1 MKLWGKYMI
10 KALRFINYRCFLDH
24 ALPLKQETIIVGK
37 NNAGKSTII
46 EGFRIIGLITKR
58 YKHLSFHD
66 VPDWLDIPRYY
77 KGVRID
83 LTALNLSWEN
93 IFHRYQDPPACIT
106 AIFTNKAIIEVH
118 LGPNGAMHAV
128 LKGSDG
134 NVAQNK
140 RESKDIDLPIVS
152 VLPQVMPLSK
162 EENIMRPDYVSAN
175 MSSYLSS
182 SHFRNQLNL
191 LYDEYFDSF
200 KTLVEDSWHSL
211 QIIEL
216 QGERF
221 IHGNRLGLLVRDGDF
236 VAEIAWM
243 GHGLQMW
250 LQTMWFLTRAGDQS
264 VVILDEPDVYMHP
277 DLQRKLLR
285 FIRGRFPQQIIATHS
300 TEILSE
306 ADPSNV
312 LIIDRKHPR
321 SAFATDLNAIQRVAE
336 NIGSAQ
342 NLNLTRLWNAR
353 KLLLVEGKD
362 LKLLKQFQN
371 ILFPES
377 EKPFDVIPNM
387 PIGGWSGWPYA
398 LGSAMLLK
406 NSGGEEI
413 KTYCILDSDYHT
425 DEEKA
430 NRAADANRKSVE
442 LHIWSRKE
450 IENYLVIPSAIT
462 RLINDRLDKSLEP
475 VNIKDIMKVIDD
487 MTMTLKDATTDAI
500 AHEILL
506 LDRARGLRN
515 ANIKAREKVEEAWQ
529 TREGRIS
536 IVSGKQL
543 LSMLSQWYK
552 ESYNVSFGVMA
563 IVAQLH
569 TNEIPDEIIKVIT
582 AIENGDKI
590 NN

>member
-1 MKLWGKYMI
+1 MI
-10 KALRFINYRCFLDH
+10 KTLRFINYRCFLDH
-24 ALPLKQETIIVGK
+24 QLPLKQETIIVGK

-46 EGFRIIGLITKR
+46 EGFRLIGLITER
-58 YKHLSFHD
+58 YKHLSILD
-66 VPDWLDIPRYY
+66 VPNWLDIPRYHR
-77 KGVRID
+77 GVRID
-83 LTALNLSWEN
+83 LGALNLSWEN
-93 IFHRYQDPPACIT
+93 LFHHYQKDQPACVIAT
-106 AIFTNKAIIEVH
+106 FTNRAIVEIY

-128 LKGSDG
+128 IKDTDG

-140 RESKDIDLPIVS
+140 KQSKDIALPRVN

-162 EENIMRPDYVSAN
+162 EENIMRPDYINAN

-200 KTLVEDSWHSL
+200 KTLVEDSWHGL
-211 QIIEL
+211 QLIEL
-216 QGERF
+216 KGNRSF
-221 IHGNRLGLLVRDGDF
+221 HGDRLGLLVRDGDF
-236 VAEIAWM
+236 VAEAAWM

-250 LQTMWFLTRAGDQS
+250 LQTMWFLTRAGDKS

-306 ADPSNV
+306 ADTSNV
-312 LIIDRKHPR
+312 LIIDRKHPK
-321 SAFATDLNAIQRVAE
+321 SAFATDLTAIQRLAE
-336 NIGSAQ
+336 NIGSVQ
-342 NLNLTRLWNAR
+342 NLSLTRLWTAR

-377 EKPFDVIPNM
+377 EKPFDIIPNM

-425 DEEKA
+425 DEEKT
-430 NRAADANRKSVE
+430 NRLADANSKSVE

-450 IENYLVIPSAIT
+450 IDN
-462 RLINDRLDKSLEP
+462 
-475 VNIKDIMKVIDD
+475 
-487 MTMTLKDATTDAI
+487 
-500 AHEILL
+500 
-506 LDRARGLRN
+506 G
-515 ANIKAREKVEEAWQ
+515 
-529 TREGRIS
+529 
-536 IVSGKQL
+536 
-543 LSMLSQWYK
+543 
-552 ESYNVSFGVMA
+552 
-563 IVAQLH
+563 
-569 TNEIPDEIIKVIT
+569 TN
-582 AIENGDKI
+582 
-590 NN
+590 

>member
-1 MKLWGKYMI
+1 MI
-10 KALRFINYRCFLDH
+10 KALRFINYRCFSYH

-66 VPDWLDIPRYY
+66 VPDWVEIPRHY
-77 KGVRID
+77 KGVRVN
-83 LTALNLSWEN
+83 LTDLNLSWEN
-93 IFHRYQDPPACIT
+93 LFYRYQDQPACVT
-106 AIFTNKAIIEVH
+106 AIFTNNAIVEVY

-128 LKGSDG
+128 LKGPDG

-162 EENIMRPDYVSAN
+162 EENIMRPDYVFAN

-191 LYDEYFDSF
+191 LYDDYFDSF

-211 QIIEL
+211 QLIEL
-216 QGERF
+216 QGEKF
-221 IHGNRLGLLVRDGDF
+221 LHGNRLGLLVRDGDF

-250 LQTMWFLTRAGDQS
+250 LQTMWFLTRAGEQS

-321 SAFATDLNAIQRVAE
+321 SSFATDLAAIQRVAE

-398 LGSAMLLK
+398 LGSAMLLR

-425 DEEKA
+425 DDEKA
-430 NRAADANRKSVE
+430 NRAADADSKSVE

-450 IENYLVIPSAIT
+450 IENYLVIPSTIT
-462 RLINDRLDKSLEP
+462 RLINNRLDIYFEP
-475 VNIKDIMKVIDD
+475 FNIKDTMQVIDNI
-487 MTMTLKDATTDAI
+487 TATLKDVTTDAI

-506 LDRARGLRN
+506 LDRPRGLRN
-515 ANIKAREKVEEAWQ
+515 ANVKAREKVEEAWQ

-552 ESYNVSFGVMA
+552 ENYNVSFGVMA

-569 TNEIPDEIIKVIT
+569 AKEIPDEIIKVIT
-582 AIENGDKI
+582 AIEKGDKI
-590 NN
+590 KN

>member
-1 MKLWGKYMI
+1 MPMI
-10 KALRFINYRCFLDH
+10 ETLRFVNYRCFLNH
-24 ALPLKQETIIVGK
+24 ELPLKQETIIVGK

-46 EGFRIIGLITKR
+46 EGFRLIGLITER
-58 YKHLSFHD
+58 YKNLSFHD
-66 VPDWLDIPRYY
+66 VPDWLDIPRYHR
-77 KGVRID
+77 GVRID

-93 IFHRYQDPPACIT
+93 LFHRYQDQPACVIAT
-106 AIFTNKAIIEVH
+106 FSNKAIVEVY
-118 LGPNGAMHAV
+118 LGPNSAMHAV
-128 LKGSDG
+128 LKGPG
-134 NVAQNK
+134 NNVAQNK
-140 RESKDIDLPIVS
+140 RDSKDIDLSKVN

-162 EENIMRPDYVSAN
+162 EENIMRSDYVSAN

-200 KTLVEDSWHSL
+200 KILVEDSWHSL
-211 QIIEL
+211 QLIEL
-216 QGERF
+216 QGEGSL
-221 IHGNRLGLLVRDGDF
+221 HGNRLGLLVRDGDF
-236 VAEIAWM
+236 VAEAAWM

-264 VVILDEPDVYMHP
+264 IVILDEPDVYMHP

-306 ADPSNV
+306 ADASNV
-312 LIIDRKHPR
+312 LIIDRKHHR
-321 SAFATDLNAIQRVAE
+321 SAFATDLTAIQRLAE

-342 NLNLTRLWNAR
+342 NINLTRLWNAR

-398 LGSAMLLK
+398 IGSAMLLR

-430 NRAADANRKSVE
+430 NRLADANTKSVE
-442 LHIWSRKE
+442 LHIWLRKE
-450 IENYLVIPSAIT
+450 IENYLVIPTAIT
-462 RLINDRLDKSLEP
+462 RLINDRLEKSFEP
-475 VNIKDIMKVIDD
+475 INIKETMELIDNI
-487 MTMTLKDATTDAI
+487 TITLKDATTDAI
-500 AHEILL
+500 AQEILL
-506 LDRARGLRN
+506 LDRARGLQN
-515 ANIKAREKVEEAWQ
+515 ANVKARKKVEEAWQ

-543 LSMLSQWYK
+543 LSILSQWCK
-552 ESYNVSFGVMA
+552 ENYNVSFGIMA
-563 IVAQLH
+563 IVTQLH

-590 NN
+590 IF

>member
-1 MKLWGKYMI
+1 MAKPMI
-10 KALRFINYRCFLDH
+10 KELRFINYRCFLDH

-66 VPDWLDIPRYY
+66 VPDWLDIPRYN

-83 LTALNLSWEN
+83 LAALILSWEN
-93 IFHRYQDPPACIT
+93 LFHRYQDPPACVT
-106 AIFTNKAIIEVH
+106 AIFTNNASVEVY

-128 LKGSDG
+128 LKGPDS

-140 RESKDIDLPIVS
+140 RESRDIELPIVS

-200 KTLVEDSWHSL
+200 KMLVEDSWHSL
-211 QIIEL
+211 QLIEL
-216 QGERF
+216 QGEGF
-221 IHGNRLGLLVRDGDF
+221 LHGNRLGLLVRDSDF

-285 FIRGRFPQQIIATHS
+285 FMRGRFPQQIIATHS

-306 ADPSNV
+306 ADANNV
-312 LIIDRKHPR
+312 LIIDRKHHR
-321 SAFATDLNAIQRVAE
+321 SAFATDLAAIQRVAE

-342 NLNLTRLWNAR
+342 NLTLTRLWNAR

-387 PIGGWSGWPYA
+387 SIGGWSGWPYA

-430 NRAADANRKSVE
+430 NRLADANSKSVE
-442 LHIWSRKE
+442 LQIWSRKE
-450 IENYLVIPSAIT
+450 IEYYLVIPSTIT
-462 RLINDRLDKSLEP
+462 RLINDKLDKSLEP
-475 VNIKDIMKVIDD
+475 INIKEIMKVIDD
-487 MTMTLKDATTDAI
+487 ITMTLKDATTDAI
-500 AHEILL
+500 ANEILL
-506 LDRARGLRN
+506 LDRASGLRN
-515 ANIKAREKVEEAWQ
+515 ANVKARQKIEKAWQ

-536 IVSGKQL
+536 IVSGKDL
-543 LSMLSQWYK
+543 LSMLSQWCK
-552 ESYNVSFGVMA
+552 ENYNVSFGIMA
-563 IVAQLH
+563 IATQLH
-569 TNEIPDEIIKVIT
+569 ANEIPDEINKVIT
-582 AIENGDKI
+582 AIENGNKI
-590 NN
+590 IF

>member
-1 MKLWGKYMI
+1 MV
-10 KALRFINYRCFLDH
+10 KALRFINYRCFSDH

-58 YKHLSFHD
+58 YKHLTFHD
-66 VPDWLDIPRYY
+66 VPDWLEIPRHY
-77 KGVRID
+77 KGVRIN
-83 LTALNLSWEN
+83 LTDLNLSWEN
-93 IFHRYQDPPACIT
+93 LFYRYRDPPACVT
-106 AIFTNKAIIEVH
+106 AIFNNNAIVEVY

-128 LKGSDG
+128 LKGPNG

-140 RESKDIDLPIVS
+140 RESKNIDFPIVS

-162 EENIMRPDYVSAN
+162 EENIMRPDYVFAN

-211 QIIEL
+211 QLIEL

-221 IHGNRLGLLVRDGDF
+221 LHGNRLGLLVRDGDF

-250 LQTMWFLTRAGDQS
+250 LQTMWFLTRAGEKS

-312 LIIDRKHPR
+312 LIIDRNHPR
-321 SAFATDLNAIQRVAE
+321 SSFATDLTAIQRVAE

-362 LKLLKQFQN
+362 LKILKQFQT

-425 DEEKA
+425 DDEKA
-430 NRAADANRKSVE
+430 NRAADADNKSVE

-450 IENYLVIPSAIT
+450 IENYLIIPSTIA
-462 RLINDRLDKSLEP
+462 RLINNRLDISLEP
-475 VNIKDIMKVIDD
+475 VNTKDITKVIDD
-487 MTMTLKDATTDAI
+487 ITTTLKDATTDAI

-506 LDRARGLRN
+506 LDRARGLPN
-515 ANIKAREKVEEAWQ
+515 ANRKAREKVEEAWQ

-552 ESYNVSFGVMA
+552 ENYNVSFGVMA
-563 IVAQLH
+563 IVGQLH
-569 TNEIPDEIIKVIT
+569 AIEIPDEIIKVIT
-582 AIENGDKI
+582 AIENGHKI
-590 NN
+590 KN